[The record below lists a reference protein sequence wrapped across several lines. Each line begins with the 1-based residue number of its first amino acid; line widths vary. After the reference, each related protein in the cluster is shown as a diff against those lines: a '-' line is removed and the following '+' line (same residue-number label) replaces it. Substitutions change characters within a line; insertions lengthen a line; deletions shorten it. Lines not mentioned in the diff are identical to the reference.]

1 MNISEI
7 INNQKI
13 KIASLL
19 IIIGILGRISFH
31 DYFNNIRLPFI
42 EYGFLDVFFIIA
54 AISIFSGILIGK
66 YYVFIIPIIIISI
79 TDIYYGII
87 NPINTSYWYTWLFLF
102 TTSGYAFIAILGFY
116 AKKRFQ
122 LNSNLIPKILGSG
135 ILGALIYDLW
145 TNFGFW
151 LGFSKLGYYPQTII
165 GLTSVYINGLPFML
179 WHMLSLSILLTI
191 IITPLILYKQRLV
204 LSKDIVIKPYENIY
218 ILSATIILI
227 SLSILSAII

>member
-1 MNISEI
+1 MNISDI
-7 INNQKI
+7 INNQKL

-19 IIIGILGRISFH
+19 ILIGILGRISIH

-79 TDIYYGII
+79 TDIYYGFV

-102 TTSGYAFIAILGFY
+102 TTSGYAFIAILGYY

-122 LNSNLIPKILGSG
+122 LNSNFLPKILGSG
-135 ILGALIYDLW
+135 ILGVLIYDLW

-151 LGFSKLGYYPQTII
+151 LGFSKLGYYPPTFI
-165 GLTSVYINGLPFML
+165 GLTSVYISGLPFML
-179 WHMLSLSILLTI
+179 WHILSLSILLTI
-191 IITPLILYKQRLV
+191 IITPLLLYKKRLL
-204 LSKDIVIKPYENIY
+204 LSKNIVTKPYENIY
-218 ILSATIILI
+218 ILSATIILV